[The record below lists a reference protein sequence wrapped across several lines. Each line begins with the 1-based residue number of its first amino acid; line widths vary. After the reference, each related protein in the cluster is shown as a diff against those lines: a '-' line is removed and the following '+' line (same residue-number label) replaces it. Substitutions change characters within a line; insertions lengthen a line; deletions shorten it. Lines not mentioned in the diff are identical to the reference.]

1 MIPELAK
8 AWVLSEIESSLEE
21 REPDEVRKWAAKWL
35 KGEVSLAV
43 DVLRPRAEQLRQYK
57 FLALEVLKRLDV
69 ASFRKACHNG
79 RPELKEVWDSP
90 EAEKRIEE
98 ELASIKALLEGL
110 KDPEPPAGYA

>member
-21 REPDEVRKWAAKWL
+21 REPDEVRRWAEKWL

-69 ASFRKACHNG
+69 ASFRKACQNG
-79 RPELKEVWDSP
+79 RPELKDVWDSA
-90 EAEKRIEE
+90 EAEKRIKE
-98 ELASIKALLEGL
+98 ELEAIHVLIMGL
-110 KDPEPPAGYA
+110 KDPEPPAGSA